1 MTRIIQLT
9 GALLGTLIGF
19 ALGLAL
25 LQRAGDLIEEANRPA
40 FLTAFVV
47 ATLLFGYL
55 AIPYITIYPVRR
67 AVEKLSEA
75 GAGEF
80 ALGVAAVVIGLF
92 MGVLVGI
99 PLAQVGGVLGSLG
112 PPVVSLFLAFLM
124 LAATMS
130 KRDVLLPAFA
140 GLIPGAR
147 RGGPSTRVVID
158 TSAVIDGRIVDI
170 AKTGFILGEL
180 VVPRFVLDELQRI
193 ADSPDALR
201 RNRGRRGLEMLSAL
215 QKDAVTPV
223 EISEAAYPEVTE
235 VDAKLM
241 AYARDH
247 GAAILTN
254 DYNLNRVADLQ
265 GIRVLNVNELANAVK
280 AVVHPGEEMSV
291 RIIQEGKEA
300 GQGVGYLDDG
310 TMVVVDQAKKALG
323 RTIEVSV
330 TSVLQTTAGKM
341 IFCRWIDAPPVE
353 ESARNNQR
361 LGDRRDPRN
370 GRDYRLPDRREI
382 DRRTLEERA
391 GNGGDHRPVAPAT
404 LGSHGAAIAPIPP
417 AVEHR
422 EHEARHPELGAGPA
436 PVPGDGEAAGEAAHP
451 GHTAKAD

>member
-25 LQRAGDLIEEANRPA
+25 LQRAGELIQPPNRPA

-80 ALGVAAVVIGLF
+80 ALGVAAIIVGLL
-92 MGVLVGI
+92 MGVLIGV
-99 PLAQVGGVLGSLG
+99 PLSQVGGVLGSVG
-112 PPVVSLFLAFLM
+112 PPVVALFLAAMM
-124 LAATMS
+124 LIITMS

-140 GLIPGAR
+140 AFVPGAR
-147 RGGPSTRVVID
+147 SRGPTNRVVID
-158 TSAVIDGRIVDI
+158 TSAVIDGRISDI
-170 AKTGFILGEL
+170 ARTGFILGTL
-180 VVPRFVLDELQRI
+180 IVPRFVLDELQRI
-193 ADSPDALR
+193 ADSPDAMR

-215 QKDAVTPV
+215 QKDAVSPV
-223 EISEAAYPEVTE
+223 EISEATYPEVAE

-241 AYARDH
+241 AYARDN

-265 GIRVLNVNELANAVK
+265 GIRVLNINELANAVK
-280 AVVHPGEEMSV
+280 SVVHPGEEMRV

-310 TMVVVDQAKKALG
+310 TMIVVEGGVRFMDQ
-323 RTIEVSV
+323 EVPISV
-330 TSVLQTTAGKM
+330 TRVLQTVAGRM
-341 IFCRWIDAPPVE
+341 IFAQPRGDVE
-353 ESARNNQR
+353 
-361 LGDRRDPRN
+361 
-370 GRDYRLPDRREI
+370 
-382 DRRTLEERA
+382 
-391 GNGGDHRPVAPAT
+391 
-404 LGSHGAAIAPIPP
+404 
-417 AVEHR
+417 
-422 EHEARHPELGAGPA
+422 
-436 PVPGDGEAAGEAAHP
+436 
-451 GHTAKAD
+451 

>member
-1 MTRIIQLT
+1 MTRIIQLM

-19 ALGLAL
+19 ALGLVL
-25 LQRAGDLIEEANRPA
+25 LERSGSLIEAANRPA

-55 AIPYITIYPVRR
+55 AIPYVTVYPARR

-80 ALGVAAVVIGLF
+80 SLGVAAI
-92 MGVLVGI
+92 LVGLMMGLLLGV
-99 PLAQVGGVLGSLG
+99 PLSQVGGVIGALG
-112 PPVVSLFLAFLM
+112 PPVATLILAGLM
-124 LAATMS
+124 LAATMY

-140 GLIPGAR
+140 GLLPGAR
-147 RGGPSTRVVID
+147 HGGATTQVVID

-170 AKTGFILGEL
+170 ARTGFILGTL
-180 VVPRFVLDELQRI
+180 IVPRFVLDELQRI
-193 ADSPDALR
+193 ADSPDAMR

-215 QKDAVTPV
+215 QKDPIAPV
-223 EISEAAYPEVTE
+223 EVSEATYPEVAE

-241 AYARDH
+241 AFARDS

-280 AVVHPGEEMSV
+280 AVVHPGEEMRV

-310 TMVVVDQAKKALG
+310 TMIVVENGLRFLD
-323 RTIEVSV
+323 REVAISV
-330 TSVLQTTAGKM
+330 TRVLQTVAGRM
-341 IFCRWIDAPPVE
+341 IFAQPRE
-353 ESARNNQR
+353 EA
-361 LGDRRDPRN
+361 
-370 GRDYRLPDRREI
+370 
-382 DRRTLEERA
+382 
-391 GNGGDHRPVAPAT
+391 
-404 LGSHGAAIAPIPP
+404 
-417 AVEHR
+417 
-422 EHEARHPELGAGPA
+422 
-436 PVPGDGEAAGEAAHP
+436 
-451 GHTAKAD
+451 

>member
-25 LQRAGDLIEEANRPA
+25 LERSGGLIETANRPA

-55 AIPYITIYPVRR
+55 AIPYITIYPARR
-67 AVEKLSEA
+67 AVEVISEA

-80 ALGVAAVVIGLF
+80 SLGVGAILVGLV
-92 MGVLVGI
+92 MGVLIGI
-99 PLAQVGGVLGSLG
+99 PLSGVGGVVGSVG
-112 PPVVSLFLAFLM
+112 PPLAAIVLAGVM
-124 LAATMS
+124 LAATMY
-130 KRDVLLPAFA
+130 KRDVLLPAFG
-140 GLIPGAR
+140 GLLPGGR
-147 RGGPSTRVVID
+147 RGAASNRVVID

-170 AKTGFILGEL
+170 ARTGFILGTL
-180 VVPRFVLDELQRI
+180 VVPRFVIDELQRI
-193 ADSPDALR
+193 ADSPEAMR

-215 QKDAVTPV
+215 QKDPISPV
-223 EISEAAYPEVTE
+223 EVVEATYPEVAE

-241 AYARDH
+241 AYARDT

-280 AVVHPGEEMSV
+280 AVVHPGEEMRV

-310 TMVVVDQAKKALG
+310 TMIVVEGGLRFLNEEIAIA
-323 RTIEVSV
+323 V
-330 TSVLQTTAGKM
+330 TRVLQTVAGRM
-341 IFCRWIDAPPVE
+341 IFAQPR
-353 ESARNNQR
+353 
-361 LGDRRDPRN
+361 GD
-370 GRDYRLPDRREI
+370 
-382 DRRTLEERA
+382 
-391 GNGGDHRPVAPAT
+391 
-404 LGSHGAAIAPIPP
+404 
-417 AVEHR
+417 
-422 EHEARHPELGAGPA
+422 
-436 PVPGDGEAAGEAAHP
+436 DG
-451 GHTAKAD
+451 

>member
-25 LQRAGDLIEEANRPA
+25 LQRAGDLIQPANRPA

-67 AVEKLSEA
+67 AVDKLSEA

-80 ALGVAAVVIGLF
+80 ALGVAAIIVGLL
-92 MGVLVGI
+92 MGVLIGV
-99 PLAQVGGVLGSLG
+99 PLAQIGGAAGSLA
-112 PPVVSLFLAFLM
+112 PPVVALFLAAMM
-124 LAATMS
+124 LIITMS
-130 KRDVLLPAFA
+130 KRDVLLPAFGA
-140 GLIPGAR
+140 LIPGGR
-147 RGGPSTRVVID
+147 PRGQTNRVVID
-158 TSAVIDGRIVDI
+158 TSAVIDGRIADI
-170 AKTGFILGEL
+170 AHTGFILGTL
-180 VVPRFVLDELQRI
+180 IVPRFVLDELQRI
-193 ADSPDALR
+193 ADSPDTMR

-223 EISEAAYPEVTE
+223 EVSEATYPEVPE

-241 AYARDH
+241 AYARDT

-280 AVVHPGEEMSV
+280 SVVHPGEELRV
-291 RIIQEGKEA
+291 RIIQEGKEP

-310 TMVVVDQAKKALG
+310 TMIVVEGGTRFMDE
-323 RTIEVSV
+323 EVPISV
-330 TSVLQTTAGKM
+330 TRVLQTVAGRM
-341 IFCRWIDAPPVE
+341 IFA
-353 ESARNNQR
+353 Q
-361 LGDRRDPRN
+361 PR
-370 GRDYRLPDRREI
+370 
-382 DRRTLEERA
+382 A
-391 GNGGDHRPVAPAT
+391 
-404 LGSHGAAIAPIPP
+404 
-417 AVEHR
+417 
-422 EHEARHPELGAGPA
+422 EAE
-436 PVPGDGEAAGEAAHP
+436 
-451 GHTAKAD
+451 

>member
-1 MTRIIQLT
+1 MNRIIQLT
-9 GALLGTLIGF
+9 GALLGTLFGF
-19 ALGLAL
+19 ALGLTL
-25 LQRAGDLIEEANRPA
+25 LQRAGELIDAANRPA

-55 AIPYITIYPVRR
+55 AIPYITIYPARR
-67 AVEKLSEA
+67 AVDLLSEA

-80 ALGVAAVVIGLF
+80 ALGVGAIVVGLL
-92 MGVLVGI
+92 MGVLIGI
-99 PLAQVGGVLGSLG
+99 PLAQLPGAAGAILPPAVAVFLG
-112 PPVVSLFLAFLM
+112 FIM
-124 LAATMS
+124 LAATLY

-140 GLIPGAR
+140 GIIPGGR
-147 RGGPSTRVVID
+147 RRSGTTTQVVVD

-170 AKTGFILGEL
+170 ARTGFVLGNL

-215 QKDAVTPV
+215 QKDAVTPIEV
-223 EISEAAYPEVTE
+223 TEETYPEVPE

-247 GAAILTN
+247 HAAILTN

-280 AVVHPGEEMSV
+280 AVVHPGEEMRV

-310 TMVVVDQAKKALG
+310 TMIVVEGGMRHMNEDLPI
-323 RTIEVSV
+323 TV
-330 TSVLQTTAGKM
+330 TRVLQTVAGRM
-341 IFCRWIDAPPVE
+341 IFA
-353 ESARNNQR
+353 Q
-361 LGDRRDPRN
+361 PRA
-370 GRDYRLPDRREI
+370 D
-382 DRRTLEERA
+382 
-391 GNGGDHRPVAPAT
+391 GG
-404 LGSHGAAIAPIPP
+404 
-417 AVEHR
+417 
-422 EHEARHPELGAGPA
+422 
-436 PVPGDGEAAGEAAHP
+436 
-451 GHTAKAD
+451 

>member
-9 GALLGTLIGF
+9 GALLGTLFGF

-25 LQRAGDLIEEANRPA
+25 LQRAGDLIEPANRPA

-80 ALGVAAVVIGLF
+80 GLATAAIVVGLL
-92 MGVLVGI
+92 MGLLIGI
-99 PLAQVGGVLGSLG
+99 PLAQLPG
-112 PPVVSLFLAFLM
+112 PAGALLPPAVALFLAFM
-124 LAATMS
+124 MFAAAMY
-130 KRDVLLPAFA
+130 KRDVLLPALA
-140 GLIPGAR
+140 GLIPGL
-147 RGGPSTRVVID
+147 RGRAASNRVVVD
-158 TSAVIDGRIVDI
+158 TSAIIDGRISDI
-170 AKTGFILGEL
+170 ARTGFILGTL

-215 QKDAVTPV
+215 QKDAVSPV
-223 EISEAAYPEVTE
+223 EVSEATYPEIGE

-241 AYARDH
+241 AFARDH
-247 GAAILTN
+247 EAAILTN

-265 GIRVLNVNELANAVK
+265 GIRVLNINELANAVK

-310 TMVVVDQAKKALG
+310 TMIVVEGGIRYLERDVPI
-323 RTIEVSV
+323 TV
-330 TSVLQTTAGKM
+330 TRVLQTVAGRM
-341 IFCRWIDAPPVE
+341 IFA
-353 ESARNNQR
+353 Q
-361 LGDRRDPRN
+361 PRS
-370 GRDYRLPDRREI
+370 E
-382 DRRTLEERA
+382 
-391 GNGGDHRPVAPAT
+391 
-404 LGSHGAAIAPIPP
+404 
-417 AVEHR
+417 
-422 EHEARHPELGAGPA
+422 
-436 PVPGDGEAAGEAAHP
+436 
-451 GHTAKAD
+451 GH

>member
-9 GALLGTLIGF
+9 GALLGTLFGF

-25 LQRAGDLIEEANRPA
+25 LQRAGELIDPANRPA

-67 AVEKLSEA
+67 AVELLTEA

-80 ALGVAAVVIGLF
+80 ALGVAAVVVGLL
-92 MGVLVGI
+92 MGVLIGI
-99 PLAQVGGVLGSLG
+99 PLAQLPGAAGSVL
-112 PPVVSLFLAFLM
+112 PPVVAVFLAFIM
-124 LAATMS
+124 LAATMY
-130 KRDVLLPAFA
+130 KRDVLLPAFS
-140 GLIPGAR
+140 GIIPGGR
-147 RGGPSTRVVID
+147 RSGAATRVVID

-170 AKTGFILGEL
+170 ARTGFILGNL
-180 VVPRFVLDELQRI
+180 IVPRFVLDELQRI

-201 RNRGRRGLEMLSAL
+201 RNRGRRGLEMLSIL
-215 QKDAVTPV
+215 QKDAIAPV
-223 EISEAAYPEVTE
+223 EVIEATYPEVPE

-247 GAAILTN
+247 NAAILTN

-280 AVVHPGEEMSV
+280 AVVHPGEEMRV

-310 TMVVVDQAKKALG
+310 TMIVVEGGIRFLNEDLPI
-323 RTIEVSV
+323 TV
-330 TSVLQTTAGKM
+330 TRVLQTVAGRM
-341 IFCRWIDAPPVE
+341 IFA
-353 ESARNNQR
+353 Q
-361 LGDRRDPRN
+361 PR
-370 GRDYRLPDRREI
+370 
-382 DRRTLEERA
+382 
-391 GNGGDHRPVAPAT
+391 
-404 LGSHGAAIAPIPP
+404 
-417 AVEHR
+417 
-422 EHEARHPELGAGPA
+422 
-436 PVPGDGEAAGEAAHP
+436 GDGG
-451 GHTAKAD
+451 T

>member
-25 LQRAGDLIEEANRPA
+25 LQRAGDLIQPANRPA

-80 ALGVAAVVIGLF
+80 ALGVAAIIVGLL
-92 MGVLVGI
+92 MGVLIGV
-99 PLAQVGGVLGSLG
+99 PLAGIGGVAGSLA
-112 PPVVSLFLAFLM
+112 PPVVALFLAAMM
-124 LAATMS
+124 LIITMS
-130 KRDVLLPAFA
+130 KRDVLLPAFGA
-140 GLIPGAR
+140 MIPGGRAR
-147 RGGPSTRVVID
+147 GPTNRVVID
-158 TSAVIDGRIVDI
+158 TSAVIDGRIADI
-170 AKTGFILGEL
+170 ARTGFILGTL
-180 VVPRFVLDELQRI
+180 IVPRFVLDELQRI
-193 ADSPDALR
+193 ADSPDTMR

-223 EISEAAYPEVTE
+223 EVSEATYPEVGE

-241 AYARDH
+241 AYARDN

-280 AVVHPGEEMSV
+280 SVVHPGEEMRV
-291 RIIQEGKEA
+291 RIIQEGKEP

-310 TMVVVDQAKKALG
+310 TMIVVEGGTRFMDE
-323 RTIEVSV
+323 EVPISV
-330 TSVLQTTAGKM
+330 TRVLQTVAGRM
-341 IFCRWIDAPPVE
+341 IFA
-353 ESARNNQR
+353 Q
-361 LGDRRDPRN
+361 PR
-370 GRDYRLPDRREI
+370 
-382 DRRTLEERA
+382 
-391 GNGGDHRPVAPAT
+391 
-404 LGSHGAAIAPIPP
+404 S
-417 AVEHR
+417 
-422 EHEARHPELGAGPA
+422 EAE
-436 PVPGDGEAAGEAAHP
+436 
-451 GHTAKAD
+451 